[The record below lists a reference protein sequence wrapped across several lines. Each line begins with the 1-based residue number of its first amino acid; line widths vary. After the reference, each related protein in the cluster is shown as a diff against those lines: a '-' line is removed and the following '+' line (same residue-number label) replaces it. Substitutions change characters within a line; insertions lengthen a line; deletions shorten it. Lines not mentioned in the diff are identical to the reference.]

1 MSAGAVPARTI
12 FIIRHGE
19 KPGDPPPPNGVDVN
33 GDRDDHSLAPVGWQR
48 AGGLVRLFAPFGEVG
63 RKGIVTPGELFS
75 PGYGSLEKTAAER
88 TYQTIL
94 PLSQLLKLTI
104 DNSYSESKK
113 AAPSDPDYP
122 GGSDDADAG
131 HEADDAGQA
140 GKHVVQTEAQL
151 GAAVA
156 AATAGTTLI
165 CWEHTAIAEIA
176 NAITPVA
183 TGTVIPQ
190 TWPDDRYDVV
200 WSFARKAGSTDPYVF
215 HQIPEML
222 LSVDLDAPIPSG

>member
-1 MSAGAVPARTI
+1 MSAGAVPARAI

-19 KPGDPPPPNGVDVN
+19 KPCDPPPPNGVDID
-33 GDRDDHSLAPVGWQR
+33 GDVDDHSLAPVGWQR

-63 RKGIVTPGELFS
+63 RKGIGTPDELFS
-75 PGYGSLEKTAAER
+75 PGYGSPEKTAVER

-94 PLSQLLKLTI
+94 PLSQLLDLTI

-113 AAPSDPDYP
+113 QSDTP
-122 GGSDDADAG
+122 GDSDADRGNEAATAG
-131 HEADDAGQA
+131 DPNVE
-140 GKHVVQTEAQL
+140 GKPAVQTEAQL
-151 GAAVA
+151 GKAVA
-156 AATAGTTLI
+156 AATTGTTLI

-190 TWPDDRYDVV
+190 TWPNDRYDVV
-200 WSFARKAGSTDPYVF
+200 WSFSRKAGSTDPYVF
-215 HQIPEML
+215 RQIPEMVL
-222 LSVDLDAPIPSG
+222 CGDLDTPIAPG